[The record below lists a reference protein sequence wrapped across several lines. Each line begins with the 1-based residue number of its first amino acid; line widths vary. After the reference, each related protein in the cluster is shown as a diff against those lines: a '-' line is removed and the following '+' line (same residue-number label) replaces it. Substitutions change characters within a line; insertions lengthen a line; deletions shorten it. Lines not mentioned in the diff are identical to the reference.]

1 MSKSNASAKSRRAF
15 IDTSKQNQF
24 NPSIPTSS
32 PTPAQPSTGL
42 TLQQVI
48 SVIDKRLINVETFM
62 KESKEESSKRVNFED
77 ENQDNDN
84 SKDTYDNNN
93 ELNNV
98 IIEYNSRF
106 SLLAEEISNI
116 KDTLLK
122 LQTYTMSINKTLMEE
137 RIQLLSDLGNI
148 VSGPNYEINNTVL
161 ENDVNNDDTNEEIVI
176 NTPIENNINI
186 QVDNFNISDIDN
198 TTVDNSTVN
207 AATDTTEVIGN
218 NNIENKGIKINNT
231 PNFRR
236 NRNNSAK

>member
-15 IDTSKQNQF
+15 IDTAKQNQF

-32 PTPAQPSTGL
+32 PTQSQPSTGL

-77 ENQDNDN
+77 ENQDNENENDN
-84 SKDTYDNNN
+84 GN
-93 ELNNV
+93 ELNNI

-122 LQTYTMSINKTLMEE
+122 LQTYTMSVNKTLMEE

-148 VSGPNYEINNTVL
+148 VSEPNYEINNTIV
-161 ENDVNNDDTNEEIVI
+161 ENDVKEESVI
-176 NTPIENNINI
+176 NTPIENNNNNI
-186 QVDNFNISDIDN
+186 QMDNLNVSDVDNY
-198 TTVDNSTVN
+198 TVN
-207 AATDTTEVIGN
+207 ATTDITEVIEN
-218 NNIENKGIKINNT
+218 NTIENKGIKINNT